1 MAYTT
6 GNIVGPQFL
15 EILGLPKN
23 TRWFELRCAVDEV
36 VSVTACHVVEV
47 ENEHGFIDHYKEVF
61 KKYKLVEKNE
71 SGPATG

>member
-1 MAYTT
+1 
-6 GNIVGPQFL
+6 
-15 EILGLPKN
+15 
-23 TRWFELRCAVDEV
+23 LRCAVDEV